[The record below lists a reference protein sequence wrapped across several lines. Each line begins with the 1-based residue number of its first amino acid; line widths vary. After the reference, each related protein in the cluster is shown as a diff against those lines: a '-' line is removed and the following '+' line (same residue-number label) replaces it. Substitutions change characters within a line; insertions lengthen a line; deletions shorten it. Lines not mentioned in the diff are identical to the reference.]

1 LAGAKS
7 IKRHPTLTE
16 LCRWRDIGCRGMALI
31 CASCSPPKIVEEGV
45 RDASTGS
52 GDIMRARISYYMANG
67 ELMVIGGLMINYVT
81 ISNYKELKQ
90 AYEKATERGELS
102 FYFNGI
108 ELLTSYAKY
117 LVQYM
122 EMSQR
127 DAK

>member
-1 LAGAKS
+1 
-7 IKRHPTLTE
+7 
-16 LCRWRDIGCRGMALI
+16 
-31 CASCSPPKIVEEGV
+31 
-45 RDASTGS
+45 
-52 GDIMRARISYYMANG
+52 MRARISYYMANG